1 MKRKVW
7 IGLLF
12 SALLFLLA
20 CDVFAETGSCGDGLT
35 YSLEGTALTIKKTGP
50 GTGKMQDYDYDLHTG
65 GTTAPWGG
73 LPFETAVIGDGVT
86 SIGNYA
92 FYECRSLT
100 GITLPSGVTSI
111 GEDAFSY
118 CPGLTEITLPPGVTS
133 IGEYAFG
140 GCRGLTEIILPSGTE
155 TIGGFA
161 FYDCGRLERVEL
173 PSTLKSVGY
182 YVFQGDSRLAD
193 VYFDGTEMQWDG
205 VGKDDRWRTNAPEFK
220 MHFRC
225 TVSFNANGH
234 GTAPA
239 PVADQ
244 WTEEKTA
251 DPGELTADGFVFTG
265 WYKDEACTEKWDFDK
280 EAVPGDMTL
289 YAGWKEDESPAPGP
303 DEDNTVPQ
311 TDGNDT
317 APAPS
322 AVKTATPPLLAKMTA
337 KGSNSLVLSW
347 NRTAGAEG
355 YDIFFAKC
363 SSRESRT
370 PFRRVKTIKGNK
382 TFKWTKKGLKK
393 GISYKAYVKAW
404 VTKDGKKQYVVSS
417 PKIHAFTSGGTA
429 KYTNAKSV
437 TVNRKKVTVK
447 KGKTF
452 KLKAAVK
459 KLKKNRKLMPT
470 SHEPVL
476 RYVSTDKKIATVNRS
491 GRIKGVGK
499 GTCYVYAYAQNG
511 VRKKVKVTVS

>member
-12 SALLFLLA
+12 SALLFLLT
-20 CDVFAETGSCGDGLT
+20 CDVFAETGSCGDGLKYNLDRENRSLAISYDGSGSGQMNNYT
-35 YSLEGTALTIKKTGP
+35 YSP
-50 GTGKMQDYDYDLHTG
+50 YMDDCS
-65 GTTAPWGG
+65 TAPWGTTF
-73 LPFETAVIGDGVT
+73 PNSIEIGEGVT

-92 FYECRSLT
+92 FYWCSGLKNITLPSSVTRIGQDAFSCCTQLSS
-100 GITLPSGVTSI
+100 ITLPSG
-111 GEDAFSY
+111 
-118 CPGLTEITLPPGVTS
+118 LTHLGDN
-133 IGEYAFG
+133 
-140 GCRGLTEIILPSGTE
+140 
-155 TIGGFA
+155 A
-161 FYDCGRLERVEL
+161 FYYCHSLVQVEL
-173 PSTLKSVGY
+173 PSTLTSIGRD
-182 YVFQGDSRLAD
+182 VFYNCRQLTD
-193 VYFDGTEMQWDG
+193 VYFDGTEKQWNE
-205 VGKDDRWRTNAPEFK
+205 VGKDDHWRDYSSDFNL
-220 MHFRC
+220 HFRC
-225 TVSFNANGH
+225 IVSFDANGH
-234 GTAPA
+234 GATEMKKYWENTT
-239 PVADQ
+239 VADA
-244 WTEEKTA
+244 EE
-251 DPGELTADGFVFTG
+251 LQADGFVFTG
-265 WYKDEACTEKWDFDK
+265 WYKDKACKEKWDFDQDL
-280 EAVPGDMTL
+280 VSGDLTL
-289 YAGWKEDESPAPGP
+289 YAGWERDKTSDHQTRED
-303 DEDNTVPQ
+303 
-311 TDGNDT
+311 DT
-317 APAPS
+317 ISAPS
-322 AVKTATPPLLAKMTA
+322 DMKTVTPRLLAKMTA
-337 KGSNSLVLSW
+337 KGRNSLVLSW

-511 VRKKVKVTVS
+511 VSKKVKVTVS